1 MNHIVF
7 ETGSTSLKDII
18 EARIQSP
25 CSPGEGSGATTGG
38 EASIRSTPHPNRSLG
53 RTFGAVESCCT
64 VSRGRDMIFSL
75 PVLIYK
81 VSSYL
86 CICPEIW
93 YEHHAT

>member
-1 MNHIVF
+1 
-7 ETGSTSLKDII
+7 
-18 EARIQSP
+18 
-25 CSPGEGSGATTGG
+25 
-38 EASIRSTPHPNRSLG
+38 
-53 RTFGAVESCCT
+53 VESCCT

-93 YEHHAT
+93 YEHHATWGHLIFVLSEFIPSITSTWRLCEHLR